1 MKKILKRCI
10 NCKWIRGDKNYWY
23 CQKTQEEI
31 YPKDDNC
38 SLFRAVVKGKRH
50 TQFEPF
56 DMSLFDKI
64 KKEDKR

>member
-1 MKKILKRCI
+1 MDKRRQ
-10 NCKWIRGDKNYWY
+10 KLLVLS
-23 CQKTQEEI
+23 KTQEEI